1 MKKEIYGWY
10 KNCVGGWSP
19 ITKQPWP
26 ARPAPALCIEPL
38 TAEWQALAYC
48 DSCQANVRGK
58 TYTLEDNP
66 TRYCEN
72 CWDVV
77 QDLQRD
83 YALDNMGE

>member
-19 ITKQPWP
+19 ITTQPWP
-26 ARPAPALCIEPL
+26 ARPAPALCIEPS
-38 TAEWQALAYC
+38 TAEWEALAYC